1 MASSIKWDAAPNSR
15 GNVLSTELNSLSA
28 SGGRSNAGTA
38 IDNATNN
45 DTYGLLELNVTFGSA
60 PSSGAYVSLYL
71 IPSGDG
77 TNYSDGSSSVDP
89 GADTWLLNIPLLAST
104 SAQLKV
110 TKPFPLPP
118 GKFKFIL
125 VNNTS
130 QAFPASGST
139 VELFTANLEAQ

>member
-15 GNVLSTELNSLSA
+15 GNVLSTELNTLSA

-45 DTYGLLELNVTFGSA
+45 DTYGLLELNFTYGTA
-60 PSSGAYVSLYL
+60 PSAGAYLSIYM

-89 GADTWLLNIPLLAST
+89 GADTWLLNVPARAVNT
-104 SAQLKV
+104 AQLKV

-118 GKFKFIL
+118 GKFKFIC
-125 VNNTS
+125 VNNGS
-130 QAFPASGST
+130 QALAASGNT